1 MNSYIYLSELH
12 PLDQLSPIKLGVIT
26 MSSKLCR
33 ADVPFREAL
42 RYVNVN
48 SFGSNLCVLVA
59 RNYVEVDIYGRNL
72 PLPGVK

>member
-1 MNSYIYLSELH
+1 
-12 PLDQLSPIKLGVIT
+12 

-33 ADVPFREAL
+33 TDVPFREAL